1 MDRKK
6 QKNDIV
12 KKSGKPDMQKKQ
24 GRSKNGQNPVAQR
37 EGKKIKL
44 TVQKNAANRK
54 ADVDFTLQKKK
65 YKKNRRRRGLLYLP
79 RRVKWKNQI
88 CGIYSSRQD
97 RQNCRGCITRSFKI

>member
-65 YKKNRRRRGLLYLP
+65 YKKCIF
-79 RRVKWKNQI
+79 NQVI
-88 CGIYSSRQD
+88 SHCCNNDIINVSI
-97 RQNCRGCITRSFKI
+97 NKFCK